1 MRSVSEDS
9 TLFPPV
15 IPRAT
20 HRVETTDGHNLY
32 VEDCG
37 NPEGIPV
44 VFLHGGPGSGIT
56 ATHRRLFDPS
66 LFRVILFDQR
76 GSGQSRPFGSVEA
89 NTTWTL
95 IDDMELI
102 RKRFDIDS
110 WIIFGGSW
118 GSTLGLAYAINHPDR
133 VLGLVLRGIFL
144 GTRQEI
150 DWFLYGM
157 EKFYPEAWDRFVHF
171 LPEAER
177 GDLLK
182 AYGRRLLDPSPSISI
197 PAAEQWS
204 GYENSCATLRAEIR
218 TGGGRMALSLA
229 RLEAHYFLHG
239 CFLEDG
245 YILDNMENL
254 AEIPGII
261 IQGRH
266 DVICPPH
273 TASDLAKAWPGAELR
288 MVDDAGHSAF
298 EPGVLKGLISAMATM
313 AEKVSQRR

>member
-1 MRSVSEDS
+1 MRSVSEES

-20 HRVETTDGHNLY
+20 HRLETDDGHNLY
-32 VEDCG
+32 IEDCG
-37 NPEGIPV
+37 NPDGFPV

-56 ATHRRLFDPS
+56 ATHRRLFDTS
-66 LFRVILFDQR
+66 LFRVILYDQR
-76 GSGQSRPFGSVEA
+76 GSGQSRPFASVDA
-89 NTTWTL
+89 NTTWDL
-95 IDDMELI
+95 VNDLEMI
-102 RKRFDIDS
+102 RTRMGIEN

-118 GSTLGLAYAINHPDR
+118 GSTLGLVYAINHPER

-144 GTRQEI
+144 GTKPEI

-157 EKFYPEAWDRFVHF
+157 EKFYPEAWDRFIHF
-171 LPEAER
+171 LPENER
-177 GDLLK
+177 GDVLQ

-229 RLEAHYFLHG
+229 RLEAHYFLHD
-239 CFLEDG
+239 CFLEDN
-245 YILDNMENL
+245 YILNHMD
-254 AEIPGII
+254 AIADKPGII

-273 TASDLAKAWPGAELR
+273 TASDLAKSWPEADLR
-288 MVDDAGHSAF
+288 MVDNAGHSAF
-298 EPGVLKGLISAMATM
+298 EPGMLKGLISAMAEM
-313 AEKVSQRR
+313 ANRVNR

>member
-1 MRSVSEDS
+1 MRSVSEES

-15 IPRAT
+15 TPRAT
-20 HRVETTDGHNLY
+20 HRFETADGHNLY

-44 VFLHGGPGSGIT
+44 VFLHGGPGSGIS
-56 ATHRRLFDPS
+56 AAHRRLFDTS

-76 GSGQSRPFGSVEA
+76 GSGQSRPFASTEA

-95 IDDMELI
+95 VDDMEAI
-102 RKRFDIDS
+102 RAHFGIEN

-118 GSTLGLAYAINHPDR
+118 GATLGLVYAINHPDQ

-144 GTRQEI
+144 GTKAEI
-150 DWFLYGM
+150 NWFLYEM
-157 EKFYPEAWDRFVHF
+157 EKFFPEAWDKFIHF
-171 LPEAER
+171 LPEDER

-182 AYGRRLLDPSPSISI
+182 AYSRRLLDPSPSISI

-204 GYENSCATLRAEIR
+204 SYENSCATLHAEMR

-229 RLEAHYFLHG
+229 RLEAYYFLNN
-239 CFLEDG
+239 CFLDDD
-245 YILDNMENL
+245 YILGNMETI
-254 AEIPGII
+254 ADKPGII
-261 IQGRH
+261 VQGRH
-266 DVICPPH
+266 DVICPPYM
-273 TASDLAKAWPGAELR
+273 ASNLAKAWPAAELR

-298 EPGVLKGLISAMATM
+298 EPSVLKGLISAMAAM
-313 AEKVSQRR
+313 ADRVKR